1 MEKENKVYTKNSR
14 KLLVISAFSA
24 LILAIATY
32 AWFIGMR
39 TVSVSSFDV
48 TIASTDSLLLSL
60 DGKKWSY
67 EVEIGK
73 DILDDVS
80 YSGHTNSWGGEGLI
94 PISTVGE
101 MDPSSSRM
109 KLFEKTSITATPG
122 GYRLMSLQI
131 DNTEEKELDGYVVFD
146 LFVKNFSGTQYIKE
160 NNLLDEEAIYLTSDS
175 VVGVSLN
182 GTDGEKGVEGT
193 GIENSV
199 RVAIAQIGRVSGA
212 TTDVSVITGI
222 TCSPQ
227 NPDTSPVTGTCRTAK
242 IWEPNDLAHTE
253 NAKKWYNRSCLKR
266 IKADLTDKTSY
277 TTACTPLDSTNKTY
291 YPTYAVKSNIT
302 SADRVD
308 IYDGLEYNGYTPSTL
323 VERFKYFT
331 DTDKAKEGIER
342 EQFFSLAP
350 NSITKLR
357 VYVYIEGQDIDN
369 YDFAA
374 IGKKISVG
382 FGFTK
387 ERFESGDIEYD
398 GPDLDPAYDKV
409 KPVITLVGDP
419 EVTITKNLQY
429 VDAGATASDNLEGN
443 ISSRIVVTNPV
454 DTSTPGTYIVK
465 YNVKD
470 WNRNAADEVIRTVT
484 VTE

>member
-1 MEKENKVYTKNSR
+1 MKKEKKEYTKNSR
-14 KLLVISAFSA
+14 RLLVISAFSA

-60 DGKKWSY
+60 DGSKWSY

-73 DILDDVS
+73 TILDQVS
-80 YSGHTNSWGGEGLI
+80 YTGHTNSWGGEGLI

-122 GYRLMSLQI
+122 GYRLMSLQM
-131 DNTEEKELDGYVVFD
+131 DNTGEKELDGYVVFD
-146 LFVKNFSGTQYIKE
+146 LFIKNFSGTQYIKTD
-160 NNLLDEEAIYLTSDS
+160 NLLDEEAIYLTNDS
-175 VVGVSLN
+175 EVGVSLN
-182 GTDGEKGVEGT
+182 GTDGVLGIEGT

-212 TTDVSVITGI
+212 TTDVSTITGI
-222 TCSPQ
+222 TCSPLDPAT
-227 NPDTSPVTGTCRTAK
+227 NPVTGTCRTAK

-266 IKADLTDKTSY
+266 IDADLTQKSSY
-277 TTACTPLDSTNKTY
+277 STACTPIDPTNVTY

-308 IYDGLEYNGYTPSTL
+308 IYDGLEYNGYTPSNL
-323 VERFKYFT
+323 VEKFKYFT
-331 DTDKAKEGIER
+331 DSDKIKAGIER
-342 EQFFSLAP
+342 DQFFSLAP

-387 ERFESGDIEYD
+387 ERFEAGDIEYD
-398 GPDLDPAYDKV
+398 GPDLDPAYDTV

-419 EVTITKNLQY
+419 EITIVKDSQY
-429 VDAGATASDNLEGN
+429 IDAGATASDNLEGN
-443 ISSRIVVTNPV
+443 ITSRIVTTNPV
-454 DTSTPGTYIVK
+454 NTSLPGTYIVR

-470 WNRNAADEVIRTVT
+470 WNRNGADEVIRTVI